1 LTRNYSEAKKRDYYW
16 TMVGEVNACKV
27 RKGCY
32 EAISKGGEVYYVDVL
47 PEDQDMPGDDRPRN
61 ICPGSSNKHGAA
73 TYL

>member
-1 LTRNYSEAKKRDYYW
+1 
-16 TMVGEVNACKV
+16 MVGEINACQV

-32 EAISKGGEVYYVDVL
+32 EAVSKGGEVYYVDTL